1 MSVAELKEEA
11 IRQFAVKVEAIEDET
26 ALKMVLDFLSGIHAG
41 DKQAINLSRHYETI
55 KAKYGT
61 VLKKLAE

>member
-11 IRQFAVKVEAIEDET
+11 IRQFAVKVEATEDEKV
-26 ALKMVLDFLSGIHAG
+26 LHIILDFLSHIHSD
-41 DKQAINLSRHYETI
+41 DKNSMNLSHHYDSI
-55 KAKYGT
+55 KAKYSS